1 MIDRGFGDVIED
13 KSQRREKAPTPGRV
27 TKVYEK
33 TDNDLETGNIEVNV
47 LTNDD
52 GHEFRR
58 VPVLATDHHGHISVP
73 EVGEHVLVDFTLG
86 RGRQPIVVGAG
97 FTDEDRAPHARA
109 GHWRHE
115 WGEEGEKQLYLEAE
129 PSDGSAGE
137 PDVVRFGIKQDGTS
151 EPTTEVAVDNTDS
164 DTTIRLDT
172 DGDVTINAAGEV
184 LIESSDGN
192 ATSLAPADHTHEYD
206 WADTGGAGTTD
217 PPSEAGTDSTIN

>member
-1 MIDRGFGDVIED
+1 MIDRSFGDVIED
-13 KSQRREKAPTPGRV
+13 KSQRREKSPTPGRV
-27 TKVYEK
+27 TQVYEK
-33 TDNDLETGNIEVNV
+33 EDNELETGNIEVNV
-47 LTNDD
+47 LTNDN

-58 VPVLATDHHGHISVP
+58 VPVLATDHSGHIAVP
-73 EVGEHVLVDFTLG
+73 EVGDHVIVDFTLG

-115 WGEEGEKQLYLEAE
+115 WGDEGSDRLYLEAE

-137 PDVVRFGIKQDGTS
+137 PDVVRFGIKPDGIS

-172 DGDVTINAAGEV
+172 DGDVTINADGQV
-184 LIESSDGN
+184 LIESTDGA
-192 ATSLAPADHTHEYD
+192 ATALAPADHTHDYSWSD
-206 WADTGGAGTTD
+206 SGGSGTT
-217 PPSEAGTDSTIN
+217 GSTNESPTSSKIN